1 MSTGTLGQAKN
12 RTYYSKFYF
21 WSIFFIGLI
30 IFLNILGKYP
40 VTADFLLKHYWELLF
55 FLIVNI
61 LTEISVTSIPTGGFL
76 TASFSVISTILI
88 VHGPVYAIISSVI
101 ASIFG
106 SLYTKRR
113 HWSANFFNA
122 GLFSIIFSSAGLAV
136 ELIKIFYPFTGKDF
150 MLSIA
155 ICSFI
160 VTLIYMVLSSVI
172 VNSYISLDK
181 SVRFIDTIK
190 GDKWEFVQL
199 LILTP
204 VSIISVYF
212 YLHISIFGA
221 LGVFLPAVFT
231 VYFIRNYIQ
240 TEQTIVTLREL
251 NNNLTELYEFTKKIG
266 TKKNIKDLWITLI
279 RETEMLIQYDNCI
292 IYKIDYSNMSMSVDG
307 SEVMFEDF
315 KIYDLMEDGFLQN
328 CVAKRSVI
336 IYNNFKRP
344 DNYEHFWGAY
354 NSILLGPLILKGEV
368 SGVFCMM
375 SYKENAY
382 SEEDVKFLKLLLGA
396 VESTITNIE
405 LHEQS
410 QKLAL
415 VDGLTGL
422 YNQKY
427 FKAKV
432 SDELRRANN
441 NKLETSVIMMD
452 MDYFK
457 KFNDTH
463 GHLLG
468 DLALKDLASIIKSVS
483 ENNYVVSRYGGEEF
497 AILLPETSLEDACLL
512 AERLR
517 LKMIDHK
524 FTGREQR
531 EVKMTISIGVNFH
544 SYQHPEL
551 SQIEFIDRADTAL
564 YRAKNDGRNQVYKA
578 IYSPEKDSVI
588 YKKYSKDDS
597 EILLRNVYVF
607 TLDKQS
613 CHQWK
618 NAFNNFESWI
628 NSEEN
633 QNSFKIDPFY
643 LNCFMGLIN
652 KKLENADK
660 KLALIFSEED
670 VEHVIFTK
678 VKFPTD
684 FYKFENDLEDI
695 EKTIFDYVATLKF
708 PEIEKEHIRKII
720 ISIFNKI
727 YALAIK
733 YTSNHYQK
741 IVDYHTNISH
751 INSEIGVLSTKQTF
765 YSNITKLTSEILN
778 TQYTFIAELDN
789 SKRFMTIKSFYGIS
803 DTSIE
808 NYFKNNEISVQNV
821 TSKIVNYAEAVI
833 IKNENTGDT
842 ALDNLTEKLKIKSGM
857 IVPLIKSGKN
867 VTGMIACLDTEERV
881 FSEEEIKI
889 CQEISERVVKAI
901 NRIDKNYKDKESY
914 IEVIKTMIDIF
925 ESKSYETKDHSKNV
939 SRFSGRIAKAMALS
953 NEEEQ
958 DVRISAYLHD
968 IGMLGISEEK
978 LADPEA
984 LTSHSL
990 IGARIIS
997 SVSDLSRLA
1006 PAVRHHHE
1014 CWNGSGYPDGLE
1026 GTSIPLH
1033 ARIIAVSNG
1042 YEEFIKEYKESNIAL
1057 DKMKE
1062 SNLFD
1067 PEICELAKNKV
1078 FNKHP

>member
-1 MSTGTLGQAKN
+1 MSTGTLRQSRNK
-12 RTYYSKFYF
+12 TYYSKLYF
-21 WSIFFIGLI
+21 WSIFFIGLF
-30 IFLNILGKYP
+30 IFLNSLGRYP
-40 VTADFLLKHYWELLF
+40 VTSDFLSKHYWELLF
-55 FLIVNI
+55 FLAVNI
-61 LTEISVTSIPTGGFL
+61 LTEISITSIPTGGFL

-88 VHGPVYAIISSVI
+88 VHGPVYAIMSSII

-106 SLYTKRR
+106 SIYTKKRK
-113 HWSANFFNA
+113 WSVHFFNS
-122 GLFSIIFSSAGLAV
+122 GLFAIIFSSAGFAV
-136 ELIKIFYPFTGKDF
+136 EFIKKIYPFEGRDLMF
-150 MLSIA
+150 SIA
-155 ICSFI
+155 ICSFA
-160 VTLIYMVLSSVI
+160 VTSVYMILSSII
-172 VNSYISLDK
+172 VNTYISLDRSIK
-181 SVRFIDTIK
+181 FTDTLK
-190 GDKWEFVQL
+190 EDKWEFVQL

-212 YLHISIFGA
+212 YIHISIFGT

-251 NNNLTELYEFTKKIG
+251 NDNLTELYEFTKKIG
-266 TKKNIKDLWITLI
+266 IKKNLKDLWITLI
-279 RETEMLIQYDNCI
+279 RETETVIQYDNCL
-292 IYKIDYSNMSMSVDG
+292 IYKIDYNNMSMSVDG
-307 SEVMFEDF
+307 SEVMFEKF
-315 KIYDLMEDGFLQN
+315 KTYDLMDEGPLQK
-328 CVAKRSVI
+328 CVAKRRAI
-336 IYNNFKRP
+336 IYNKFNRP
-344 DNYEHFWGAY
+344 ENYEHFWQSY
-354 NSILLGPLILKGEV
+354 NSILLGPLIVKGEV

-396 VESTITNIE
+396 VESAITNIE
-405 LHEQS
+405 LHEQT
-410 QKLAL
+410 QKQAL

-432 SDELRRANN
+432 SDELRRASS
-441 NKLETSVIMMD
+441 NKLETSVVMMD

-468 DLALKDLASIIKSVS
+468 DLVLKDLASIIKSVS
-483 ENNYVVSRYGGEEF
+483 QNNYVVSRYGGEEF
-497 AILLPETSLEDACLL
+497 AVLLPETSLDDACML
-512 AERLR
+512 AEKIR
-517 LKMIDHK
+517 LKVVNHK

-564 YRAKNDGRNQVYKA
+564 YRAKNDGRNQVYKSVY
-578 IYSPEKDSVI
+578 IPEKDSVI
-588 YKKYSKDDS
+588 YKKYSKDEN
-597 EILLRNVYVF
+597 EIVSRNVYVF

-618 NAFNNFESWI
+618 MAFDKFESWI

-633 QNSFKIDPFY
+633 QNSFKVDSFY

-670 VEHVIFTK
+670 VENVIFTK
-678 VKFPTD
+678 VQFPTD
-684 FYKFENDLEDI
+684 FYKFENDLEEI

-720 ISIFNKI
+720 IGIFNKI

-778 TQYTFIAELDN
+778 TQYTFIAELDS
-789 SKRFMTIKSFYGIS
+789 SKRFMTIKAFYGVS
-803 DTSIE
+803 DASIE
-808 NYFKNNEISVQNV
+808 DYFKNNEIAVHKV
-821 TSKIVNYAEAVI
+821 AGKIVNFAETAI
-833 IKNENTGDT
+833 IKNEDMGDT
-842 ALDNLTEKLKIKSGM
+842 VLDSLKEKLNVKSGI
-857 IVPLIKSGKN
+857 IVPLIKTGKD

-881 FSEEEIKI
+881 FTPEEIKI

-901 NRIDKNYKDKESY
+901 TRIDKNYKDKESY
-914 IEVIKTMIDIF
+914 IEIIKTMVDIF
-925 ESKSYETKDHSKNV
+925 ESKSHDTKDHSKNV
-939 SRFSGRIAKAMALS
+939 SRIAGRIAKAMDLS
-953 NEEEQ
+953 TEEEN
-958 DVRISAYLHD
+958 DIRVSAYLHD
-968 IGMLGISEEK
+968 IGKIGISESK
-978 LADPEA
+978 LADSEA
-984 LTSHSL
+984 LTAHSL
-990 IGARIIS
+990 IGSRIIS
-997 SVSDLSRLA
+997 AVSDLRRLA
-1006 PAVRHHHE
+1006 PAIRHHHE
-1014 CWNGSGYPDGLE
+1014 YWNGSGYPDGLE
-1026 GTSIPLH
+1026 GTSIPLYS
-1033 ARIIAVSNG
+1033 RIIAVANG
-1042 YEEFIKEYKESNIAL
+1042 YEEFVKKYHDPILSLE
-1057 DKMKE
+1057 KMKE

-1067 PEICELAKNKV
+1067 PEICEIAKTKV
-1078 FNKHP
+1078 FNKIS